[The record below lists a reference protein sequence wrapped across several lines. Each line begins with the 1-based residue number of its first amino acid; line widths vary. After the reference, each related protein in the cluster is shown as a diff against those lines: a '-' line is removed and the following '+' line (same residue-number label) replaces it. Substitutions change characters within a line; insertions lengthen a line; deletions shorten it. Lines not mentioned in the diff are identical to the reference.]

1 MGVIKSNPNFSP
13 TVLNACL
20 LNAENLP
27 LQGTIAPSKID
38 LDLSGITRAGSNSI
52 LTPNPLHVLHNPK
65 GELKEKFL
73 GSNSPIVNPQ

>member
-1 MGVIKSNPNFSP
+1 MFGFIFSIGVIKSNPNFSP

-38 LDLSGITRAGSNSI
+38 LDYQEL
-52 LTPNPLHVLHNPK
+52 LEQDQTP
-65 GELKEKFL
+65 F
-73 GSNSPIVNPQ
+73 